1 MLYKSVK
8 HAYAR
13 YVNGEIVIT
22 IPTRAK
28 HDTRLYDAIF
38 AKAEKLW
45 KKVSARE
52 YVSSSTVLGDDLWNI
67 LDVSLQDALLLD
79 IARPLCDIY
88 ALQLWKPYHSLRC
101 KNLRSKW
108 WYCTHDNHIVLSR
121 KLIHMPYE
129 VIKYVVVHEIV
140 HLVHKHHQKSFW
152 FTVATLYPQYTQMRK
167 YLRSI
172 VVD

>member
-1 MLYKSVK
+1 VK

-13 YVNGEIVIT
+13 YVDWEIAIT

-28 HDTRLYDAIF
+28 NDTRLYDAIF

-45 KKVSARE
+45 QKVSARE
-52 YVSSSTVLGDDLWNI
+52 YIAPTTILGDVLW
-67 LDVSLQDALLLD
+67 DVIDNSLQESLLLD

-88 ALQLWKPYHSLRC
+88 ALQLWKICHSLRC

-121 KLIHMPYE
+121 RLIHMPYE
-129 VIKYVVVHEIV
+129 VIKYVIVHEVV
-140 HLVHKHHQKSFW
+140 HLVHKHHQKNFW
-152 FTVATLYPQYTQMRK
+152 NQVEQLYPRYRDMRK

-172 VVD
+172 VID